1 MTEHTGPRQRIADE
15 AHYRLLALL
24 EKEPQLSQRELA
36 ERLGVSLGK
45 VNYCVRALVEKG
57 WLKAGNFRRSNN
69 KRAYIYQLTPR
80 GLREKTAMAVR
91 FLRRKEAE
99 HDALVREIAHLRAEI
114 KGSAES

>member
-1 MTEHTGPRQRIADE
+1 MAEQNDLNARLASE

-24 EKEPQLSQRELA
+24 EKEPHLSQRELA

-45 VNYCVRALVEKG
+45 VNYCLRALVEKG
-57 WLKAGNFRRSNN
+57 WLKAGNFRRSDN

-80 GLREKTAMAVR
+80 GLREKTAMAIR

-99 HDALVREIAHLRAEI
+99 HDALMKEIARLRAEI
-114 KGSAES
+114 GETLDI